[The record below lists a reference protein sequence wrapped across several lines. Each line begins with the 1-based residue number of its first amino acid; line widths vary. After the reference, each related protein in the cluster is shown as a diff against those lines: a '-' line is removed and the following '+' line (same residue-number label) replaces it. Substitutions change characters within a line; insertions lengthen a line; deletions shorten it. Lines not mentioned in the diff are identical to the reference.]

1 MGADSAP
8 PPPKKNIYIYQA
20 KIGNTRSQDEEGGG
34 EEAESAHSRPSAI
47 DASAS
52 IASSI
57 VFFFFTSLTR
67 CQTGKTRY
75 ADGQLGQ
82 TIVLAIK
89 DPKTRPLP
97 SCSVECNAET
107 Q

>member
-8 PPPKKNIYIYQA
+8 PPPKKKYIYQA

-57 VFFFFTSLTR
+57 VFFFLYLVNSLPDW
-67 CQTGKTRY
+67 Q
-75 ADGQLGQ
+75 
-82 TIVLAIK
+82 
-89 DPKTRPLP
+89 
-97 SCSVECNAET
+97 N
-107 Q
+107 